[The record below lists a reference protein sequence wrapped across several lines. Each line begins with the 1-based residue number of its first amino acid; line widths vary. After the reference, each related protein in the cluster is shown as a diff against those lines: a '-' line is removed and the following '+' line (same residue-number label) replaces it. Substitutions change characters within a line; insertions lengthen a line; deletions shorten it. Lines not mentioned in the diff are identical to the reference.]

1 MSSTKASGDATF
13 RRMLQARITQ
23 LAMQAQATLEEGWEP
38 DRVAELRTSFAETS
52 DIAAR
57 FKLDD
62 IAQACRD
69 AGAYL
74 GFLLDGAETPDEPE
88 RLRLNEFLELLA
100 HQALELADQ
109 LQREEDVRAAVLY
122 VRPADRDIPGLQA
135 QLRQQGWRA
144 LIEADRDGVAQ
155 VVDDQALVGVVVDSC
170 LLPQLGEI
178 IDTIDQARK
187 PGPTPPVLVVT
198 LEGTITEQLLSMTGS
213 TDAFIAHADAAGV
226 VRKLV
231 ELQHTLSSAEPL
243 RVLIVDDDRTQ
254 IVFYDA
260 VLRRRGI
267 TTRVA
272 TASREAL
279 GVVQTFRPDLM
290 LVNLNMPEIDGMAL
304 TARVREMP
312 GTLLLPIVFLSGA
325 QDVDK
330 RTRAINVGADDFL
343 TRPVQPAHLI
353 DVVVGRAKRA
363 RALRRQVLSGP
374 LAAPTGPLARSLLAL
389 RIRDLSDRPAALIS
403 VGIENAKA
411 LTEKLPSLLR
421 CEMEQ
426 AISGRIA
433 ARLGA
438 GDSFGPWDEF
448 HFLVLAARNSEG
460 ELHQLAQNLRQ
471 GIDVRPVVVSR
482 GQVKVQ
488 ARVELCAAL
497 PDAQRWL
504 DLALGLWAR
513 SGKPVFAAEPGP
525 AAPAPKK
532 QSPASDTGNP
542 VTHPQLALCVAEYQ
556 PLIMVR
562 GAVTDQW
569 QQRLRLRT
577 DPQEPATLGR
587 DNYYEQALHAGTLAL
602 LDRMALR
609 LALDSIIAQRKQ
621 GRQLRIQ
628 VEVALPTII
637 NPSFFPYLEEEC
649 RKSGLSR
656 GSGELTLEL
665 DTDAVIEHLTTVRP
679 VLDRL
684 RTLGVHLCLRHF
696 GLQKEALRLLQ
707 QINVDAVKLDTDL
720 ALQPSL
726 AFTSMLAHVRDGGVP
741 IEVEDVPDR
750 LTITRLWELG
760 TDYIQCEQLRGYSES
775 LDFEFQAT
783 VG

>member
-1 MSSTKASGDATF
+1 MSSNNASGDATF

-23 LAMQAQATLEEGWEP
+23 LTMQAQTTLDEGWEP
-38 DRVAELRTSFAETS
+38 DRVAELRASFAETS
-52 DIAAR
+52 DIATR
-57 FKLDD
+57 FKLDEV
-62 IAQACRD
+62 AHACRD
-69 AGAYL
+69 TGAYL
-74 GFLLDGAETPDEPE
+74 GFLLDGAEPPNEAE
-88 RLRLNEFLELLA
+88 HQRLNEFLELLA
-100 HQALELADQ
+100 RQALELAAQ
-109 LQREEDVRAAVLY
+109 LKHEESTRAAVLY

-144 LIEADRDGVAQ
+144 LIEADRAGVAQ
-155 VVDDQALVGVVVDSC
+155 IVDDQTLVGVVVDSS

-198 LEGTITEQLLSMTGS
+198 LEGTISEQLLGMTGS

-226 VRKLV
+226 VRKLA
-231 ELQHTLSSAEPL
+231 ELQHTLSSTEPL

-267 TTRVA
+267 STRAVSS
-272 TASREAL
+272 SREAL

-290 LVNLNMPEIDGMAL
+290 LVNLNMPDIDGMAL
-304 TARVREMP
+304 TARIREMP
-312 GTLLLPIVFLSGA
+312 GTLLLPIVFVSGE

-411 LTEKLPSLLR
+411 LIEKLPSLLR

-448 HFLVLAARNSEG
+448 HFLVLAARSSEG
-460 ELHQLAQNLRQ
+460 ELHELAQNLRQ

-482 GQVKVQ
+482 GQIKVQ

-504 DLALGLWAR
+504 DLAMALWAR
-513 SGKPVFAAEPGP
+513 GGKAEGAAASAP
-525 AAPAPKK
+525 AAPAPRK
-532 QSPASDTGNP
+532 ASSAADNP

-562 GAVTDQW
+562 GAMTDQW
-569 QQRLRLRT
+569 QQRLRLRAG
-577 DPQEPATLGR
+577 PQQPATLGR
-587 DNYYEQALHAGTLAL
+587 DNYYEQALHAGTLAT

-609 LALDSIIAQRKQ
+609 LALDSIVSQRKR

-637 NPSFFPYLEEEC
+637 DPGFFPYLEDEC
-649 RKSGLSR
+649 RKSGLTR

-665 DTDAVIEHLTTVRP
+665 DTDAVIEQLTTVRP

>member
-1 MSSTKASGDATF
+1 MSSNNASGDATF

-23 LAMQAQATLEEGWEP
+23 LAMQAQTTLAEAWAP

-52 DIAAR
+52 DIATR
-57 FKLDD
+57 FKLDEV
-62 IAQACRD
+62 ARACRD
-69 AGAYL
+69 TGAYL
-74 GFLLDGAETPDEPE
+74 GFLLDGAEPPDDGE
-88 RLRLNEFLELLA
+88 RQRLNDFLELLA
-100 HQALELADQ
+100 HQALELAAQ
-109 LQREEDVRAAVLY
+109 LHREENTRAAVLY

-155 VVDDQALVGVVVDSC
+155 VVDDQTLVGVVVDSS

-178 IDTIDQARK
+178 IDSIDQARK

-198 LEGTITEQLLSMTGS
+198 LEGSITEQLLGMTGS

-272 TASREAL
+272 TSSREAL

-312 GTLLLPIVFLSGA
+312 GTLLLPIVFVSGE

-389 RIRDLSDRPAALIS
+389 RIRDLDDRPAALIS

-438 GDSFGPWDEF
+438 GDSFGPWNEF

-482 GQVKVQ
+482 GQIKVQ

-504 DLALGLWAR
+504 DLALGVWAR
-513 SGKPVFAAEPGP
+513 GGKAEDAAQSAQ

-532 QSPASDTGNP
+532 ESPTAGNP
-542 VTHPQLALCVAEYQ
+542 VTHPQLDLCVAEYQ

-577 DPQEPATLGR
+577 GPQQPATLGR
-587 DNYYEQALHAGTLAL
+587 DNYYEQALHAGTLAR

-609 LALDSIIAQRKQ
+609 LALDSIVAQRKR

-637 NPSFFPYLEEEC
+637 DPGFFAYLEDEC
-649 RKSGLSR
+649 RKSGLTR

-665 DTDAVIEHLTTVRP
+665 DTDAVIEQLSTVRP

-775 LDFEFQAT
+775 LEFEFQAT

>member
-1 MSSTKASGDATF
+1 MSSNNASGDATF

-23 LAMQAQATLEEGWEP
+23 LAMQAQTTLDDAWAP
-38 DRVAELRTSFAETS
+38 DRVEQLRTSFAETS
-52 DIAAR
+52 DIATR
-57 FKLDD
+57 FKLDEV
-62 IAQACRD
+62 AHACRD
-69 AGAYL
+69 TGAYL
-74 GFLLDGAETPDEPE
+74 GFLLDGAEPPNDAE
-88 RLRLNEFLELLA
+88 RQRLNEFLELLA
-100 HQALELADQ
+100 HQALELAAQ
-109 LQREEDVRAAVLY
+109 LQREENTRAAVLY
-122 VRPADRDIPGLQA
+122 VRPPDRDIPGLQA

-155 VVDDQALVGVVVDSC
+155 VVDDQTLVGVVVDSS

-198 LEGTITEQLLSMTGS
+198 LEGSITDQLLGMTGS
-213 TDAFIAHADAAGV
+213 TDAFIANADAAGV

-231 ELQHTLSSAEPL
+231 ELQHTLSSTEPL

-272 TASREAL
+272 TSSREAL

-312 GTLLLPIVFLSGA
+312 GTLLLPIVFVSGE

-389 RIRDLSDRPAALIS
+389 RIRDLGDRPAALIS
-403 VGIENAKA
+403 VGLENAKA

-482 GQVKVQ
+482 GQIKVQ

-513 SGKPVFAAEPGP
+513 GGKTEGASQSAP
-525 AAPAPKK
+525 ATPAPKK
-532 QSPASDTGNP
+532 ESPAAGNP

-569 QQRLRLRT
+569 QQRLRLRPG
-577 DPQEPATLGR
+577 PQQPATLGR
-587 DNYYEQALHAGTLAL
+587 DNYYEQALHAGTLAR

-609 LALDSIIAQRKQ
+609 LALDSIVVQRKR

-637 NPSFFPYLEEEC
+637 DPGFFPYLEDEC
-649 RKSGLSR
+649 RKSGLTR

-665 DTDAVIEHLTTVRP
+665 DTDAVIEQLTTVRP

-775 LDFEFQAT
+775 LEFEFQAT